1 MNVRLVN
8 NAGMGVECP
17 IGFSWTTLFFG
28 FLVPLSRGD
37 WVGVLI
43 HLIASA
49 LSIGIFWLIWP
60 FFYNKNYI
68 KRLLERGYMPFSE
81 ESSRYLRQYGIH
93 TSITYESLHKQKPQ
107 YENRIHTAAVEP
119 LVQTN
124 IHPVSSNSAPI
135 SNDPSTVMSLDWPVS
150 LDSRTL
156 TKSGGLE
163 EIEKIVCSFTYQNA
177 QAREIL
183 YTQWQ
188 VKCFDILKK
197 PILTEIPITI
207 RHEYKLGPNEAA
219 TVKSSGYLPSGTR
232 SFIPYLQAVLFADQ
246 TVEEFPENQDVIFL
260 SPKMRI
266 PDLSRVNKSAI
277 RFHLDNVGIRNL
289 PMYLHDRSHEGIWTC
304 AFCGTRNM
312 VDSTEC
318 TACHSLLSQSE
329 HCTREK
335 LEQADVE
342 YGIHQSL
349 LAEERRK
356 KEEEEAKAKAE
367 REEKARIE
375 REEKERIERLE
386 REEQERIARIKQKKR
401 DNRLSIVILIFII
414 LGVLSA
420 LLWNYKLKPMN
431 EYRVAQ
437 EYYKAGAYSKAHQ
450 AFEQL
455 GDYKDAKQQSLD
467 AYAEY
472 LETESAEGFRVEG
485 YDWLLDNS
493 YPKEVVFES
502 FPKVFDA
509 TIDLEARLKGWIWL
523 ESKGYENAKE
533 RMYTLASDM
542 VSNGRFLDAHGIY
555 SLLGEF
561 EDAQKNALALL
572 RKVTFDGNGSDLAVQ
587 MTDVVLGTLVSAPIV
602 PLREGYEFGGWWK
615 DSMMTVPWDF
625 QIDRITSDLTLFA
638 KWIKAY
644 RVGEVGPAGGYIF
657 YDKGKF
663 SDGWRYLEAASES
676 YDFKNRVWGGHGTTV
691 EGIGT
696 AIGTGASNTE
706 KIVARFGYAEPY
718 RKKTDYA
725 AKVCADL
732 VMTKDGILYDDWFLP
747 SKDELDLMYQNL
759 RENNLGGFSDELYW
773 SSSEYDF
780 YFAWI
785 QDFSNGFQDD
795 SYRHYG
801 FRVRPVRAF

>member
-1 MNVRLVN
+1 
-8 NAGMGVECP
+8 
-17 IGFSWTTLFFG
+17 
-28 FLVPLSRGD
+28 
-37 WVGVLI
+37 
-43 HLIASA
+43 
-49 LSIGIFWLIWP
+49 
-60 FFYNKNYI
+60 
-68 KRLLERGYMPFSE
+68 
-81 ESSRYLRQYGIH
+81 
-93 TSITYESLHKQKPQ
+93 
-107 YENRIHTAAVEP
+107 
-119 LVQTN
+119 
-124 IHPVSSNSAPI
+124 
-135 SNDPSTVMSLDWPVS
+135 
-150 LDSRTL
+150 
-156 TKSGGLE
+156 
-163 EIEKIVCSFTYQNA
+163 
-177 QAREIL
+177 
-183 YTQWQ
+183 
-188 VKCFDILKK
+188 
-197 PILTEIPITI
+197 
-207 RHEYKLGPNEAA
+207 
-219 TVKSSGYLPSGTR
+219 
-232 SFIPYLQAVLFADQ
+232 
-246 TVEEFPENQDVIFL
+246 
-260 SPKMRI
+260 
-266 PDLSRVNKSAI
+266 
-277 RFHLDNVGIRNL
+277 
-289 PMYLHDRSHEGIWTC
+289 
-304 AFCGTRNM
+304 
-312 VDSTEC
+312 
-318 TACHSLLSQSE
+318 
-329 HCTREK
+329 
-335 LEQADVE
+335 
-342 YGIHQSL
+342 
-349 LAEERRK
+349 
-356 KEEEEAKAKAE
+356 
-367 REEKARIE
+367 
-375 REEKERIERLE
+375 
-386 REEQERIARIKQKKR
+386 
-401 DNRLSIVILIFII
+401 
-414 LGVLSA
+414 
-420 LLWNYKLKPMN
+420 
-431 EYRVAQ
+431 
-437 EYYKAGAYSKAHQ
+437 
-450 AFEQL
+450 
-455 GDYKDAKQQSLD
+455 
-467 AYAEY
+467 
-472 LETESAEGFRVEG
+472 
-485 YDWLLDNS
+485 
-493 YPKEVVFES
+493 
-502 FPKVFDA
+502 
-509 TIDLEARLKGWIWL
+509 
-523 ESKGYENAKE
+523 
-533 RMYTLASDM
+533 M

>member
-420 LLWNYKLKPMN
+420 LLWNYKLN
-431 EYRVAQ
+431 
-437 EYYKAGAYSKAHQ
+437 
-450 AFEQL
+450 
-455 GDYKDAKQQSLD
+455 
-467 AYAEY
+467 
-472 LETESAEGFRVEG
+472 
-485 YDWLLDNS
+485 
-493 YPKEVVFES
+493 
-502 FPKVFDA
+502 
-509 TIDLEARLKGWIWL
+509 
-523 ESKGYENAKE
+523 
-533 RMYTLASDM
+533 
-542 VSNGRFLDAHGIY
+542 
-555 SLLGEF
+555 
-561 EDAQKNALALL
+561 QKNALALL

-625 QIDRITSDLTLFA
+625 QSDRITSDLTLFA

-657 YDKGKF
+657 YDKGKY

-676 YDFKNRVWGGHGTTV
+676 YDYKNRVWGGRGTTV
-691 EGIGT
+691 VGIGT

-706 KIVARFGYAEPY
+706 KIFARFGYAEPH

-759 RENNLGGFSDELYW
+759 RENNLGGFSDDYYW
-773 SSSEYDF
+773 SSSENGAYN
-780 YFAWI
+780 AWD
-785 QDFSNGFQDD
+785 QSFDYGLQVSDD
-795 SYRHYG
+795 RDVVS
-801 FRVRPVRAF
+801 RVRPVRAF